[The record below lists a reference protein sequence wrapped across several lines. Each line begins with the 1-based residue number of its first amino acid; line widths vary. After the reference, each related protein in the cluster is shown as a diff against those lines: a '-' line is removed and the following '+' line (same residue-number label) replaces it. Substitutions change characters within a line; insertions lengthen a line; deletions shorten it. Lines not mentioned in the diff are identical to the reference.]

1 LNFRVVVFQARG
13 DQPEERSSRLAG
25 WTYVTGC
32 AFWLK
37 ILLGAPKLMALTL
50 RVIALCFAAIGLLAL
65 SACAKESLYSQS
77 GTPPVASNKGRVFL
91 YCPECAYITVGQNI
105 QIDGRPAGTV
115 AKGVFFV
122 DLSPGAHRVFC
133 ARCYAP
139 ANGRDYWG
147 QYLDIDLGAGEA
159 YYISFVTSPG
169 GLHMTPVNTTQGGQD
184 VTNLPYIHD

>member
-1 LNFRVVVFQARG
+1 M
-13 DQPEERSSRLAG
+13 LAG

-32 AFWLK
+32 AFWSKL
-37 ILLGAPKLMALTL
+37 LLGAPKLMALTL

-65 SACAKESLYSQS
+65 SACAKGPLYSQS
-77 GTPPVASNKGRVFL
+77 GIPPVASNKGRVFL
-91 YCPECAYITVGQNI
+91 YCPECAYITWGQDI

-115 AKGVFFV
+115 AKGVSFV
-122 DLSPGAHRVFC
+122 DLSPGAHRVLC

-169 GLHMTPVNTTQGGQD
+169 GLHMTPVNATQGGQD
-184 VTNLPYIHD
+184 VANLPYIHD

>member
-1 LNFRVVVFQARG
+1 M
-13 DQPEERSSRLAG
+13 
-25 WTYVTGC
+25 TGC

-65 SACAKESLYSQS
+65 SACAKGSLYSQS
-77 GTPPVASNKGRVFL
+77 GIPPVASNEGRVFL
-91 YCPECAYITVGQNI
+91 YCPECAYITIGQNI

-122 DLSPGAHRVFC
+122 DLSPGAHRVLC